1 VLFHFSIEQRTR
13 LGFFFISFCF
23 YIISFNFKGGGK
35 IISICG
41 LGGMGK
47 TTLANEACWRWK
59 DQFPSHVFWITADSS
74 QNNKDQILE
83 ASLKKLALK
92 FGLDLLS
99 NETSVVDQ
107 VTNVFESFENQFL
120 VVIDNLDQP
129 EVCCLRLS

>member
-1 VLFHFSIEQRTR
+1 MV
-13 LGFFFISFCF
+13 
-23 YIISFNFKGGGK
+23 
-35 IISICG
+35 
-41 LGGMGK
+41 K

-59 DQFPSHVFWITADSS
+59 DQFPSGMFWITANSS
-74 QNNKDQILE
+74 QSTKDQILE

-99 NETSVVDQ
+99 SKTSVVDQ
-107 VTNVFESFENQFL
+107 VTNTFEAFENQFL